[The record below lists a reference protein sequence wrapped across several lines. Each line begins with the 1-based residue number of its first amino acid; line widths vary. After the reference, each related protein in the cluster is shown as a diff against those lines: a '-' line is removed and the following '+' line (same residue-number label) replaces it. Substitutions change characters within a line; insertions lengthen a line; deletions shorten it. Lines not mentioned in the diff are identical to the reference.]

1 MPFHFNLLKNSLQ
14 IKKNKK
20 KKGKK
25 YIICWMMIDVM
36 EKNKAGVD
44 LSFLENK
51 QHL

>member
-1 MPFHFNLLKNSLQ
+1 MKLTFKWGETDNKQ
-14 IKKNKK
+14 I
-20 KKGKK
+20 GKK